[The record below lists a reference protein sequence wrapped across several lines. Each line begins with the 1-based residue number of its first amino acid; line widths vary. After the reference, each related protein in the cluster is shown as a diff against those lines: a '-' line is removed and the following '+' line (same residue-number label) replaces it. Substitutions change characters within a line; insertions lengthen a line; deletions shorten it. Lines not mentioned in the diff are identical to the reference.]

1 MNTKE
6 REILRIRLNKILFLP
21 CLFFLLLEVGESME
35 AKLCFRCWAVGLF
48 LLQTSAL
55 SDLDVHSDVIP
66 PGICK
71 SSFCLRYLLQPDSDT
86 LLDSESLSVRVQ
98 LSTSLRLDLLERA
111 APSLELCLG
120 LKTSAL
126 GVAFLANPDGGALQC
141 VRFTHFAVPLP
152 LSATRG

>member
-1 MNTKE
+1 
-6 REILRIRLNKILFLP
+6 
-21 CLFFLLLEVGESME
+21 ME

-55 SDLDVHSDVIP
+55 SDLDVQSDVIP

-86 LLDSESLSVRVQ
+86 LLDGESLSVRVQ

-111 APSLELCLG
+111 APSLELCIG
-120 LKTSAL
+120 LRTSAL
-126 GVAFLANPDGGALQC
+126 SVAFLANPDGGALQC
-141 VRFTHFAVPLP
+141 DRDQLVQWDFKTKIWESQPVIL
-152 LSATRG
+152 TMT